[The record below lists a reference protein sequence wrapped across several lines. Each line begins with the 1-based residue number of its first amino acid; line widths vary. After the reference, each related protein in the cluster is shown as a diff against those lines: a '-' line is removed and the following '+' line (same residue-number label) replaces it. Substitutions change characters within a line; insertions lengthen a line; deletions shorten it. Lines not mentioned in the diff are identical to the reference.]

1 MCALFAHE
9 CNSFQNSYFIQL
21 LHFKEIKFRT
31 FFQQRGKRIR
41 RIEYR
46 SQNQEGGQTF
56 EPRRGSTLL
65 EQPPD
70 FAGLSTKRLMRLPW
84 IAIFALLWYAFAY
97 ERYAPNG
104 SFFTFLFFYCNF
116 RFYGSVDGGNV
127 CSRATD
133 ASVSR

>member
-46 SQNQEGGQTF
+46 SQNQEGGQAF
-56 EPRRGSTLL
+56 EPSSTVVHPCTTVEGEMICFYLPVDVVLLSDGIRG
-65 EQPPD
+65 QA
-70 FAGLSTKRLMRLPW
+70 AGCAET
-84 IAIFALLWYAFAY
+84 
-97 ERYAPNG
+97 
-104 SFFTFLFFYCNF
+104 
-116 RFYGSVDGGNV
+116 
-127 CSRATD
+127 
-133 ASVSR
+133 